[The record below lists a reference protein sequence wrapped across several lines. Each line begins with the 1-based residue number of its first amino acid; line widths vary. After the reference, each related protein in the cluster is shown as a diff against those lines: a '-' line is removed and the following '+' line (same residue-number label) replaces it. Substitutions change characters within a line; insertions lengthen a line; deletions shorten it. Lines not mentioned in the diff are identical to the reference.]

1 MFYVF
6 HFEQKHHKKHIRKA
20 YKGMEIGGMHVICR
34 KTIGLQQEKENH
46 IDEIRNLKAYS
57 KKLLNEA
64 MSRVCSGHR

>member
-6 HFEQKHHKKHIRKA
+6 HFEQKHNKKHIRIA
-20 YKGMEIGGMHVICR
+20 YKGMEMGGMHVICR
-34 KTIGLQQEKENH
+34 KTIQQEKENH

-57 KKLLNEA
+57 KKLLIEA